1 MTLIAITGAS
11 GRMGKNIISCI
22 KENPNATLSAALEM
36 PGHASIGKDAGVIAG
51 LEPLGVKITDE
62 PLSAFKKADV
72 VIDFSA
78 HEAAMKNLETA
89 LMLRKPV
96 VIGTTGFSLH
106 QKVRIKE
113 ISAAVPLVLAP
124 NMSVGVNVLLK
135 LLEVAAKTLGDDYD
149 VEIVEYHHRHKVDAP
164 SGTALRIAEVLAHS
178 LERDLDKVAVYGR
191 KGITGERKKE
201 EIGIQSV
208 RAGDI
213 VGDHIVTF
221 GGDGERIE
229 LIHRAHS
236 RTTFARGAVK
246 AALWLKDK
254 PSGLYDMQDVLGL
267 K

>member
-1 MTLIAITGAS
+1 
-11 GRMGKNIISCI
+11 
-22 KENPNATLSAALEM
+22 
-36 PGHASIGKDAGVIAG
+36 
-51 LEPLGVKITDE
+51 
-62 PLSAFKKADV
+62 
-72 VIDFSA
+72 
-78 HEAAMKNLETA
+78 
-89 LMLRKPV
+89 
-96 VIGTTGFSLH
+96 
-106 QKVRIKE
+106 
-113 ISAAVPLVLAP
+113 
-124 NMSVGVNVLLK
+124 
-135 LLEVAAKTLGDDYD
+135 
-149 VEIVEYHHRHKVDAP
+149 
-164 SGTALRIAEVLAHS
+164 
-178 LERDLDKVAVYGR
+178 YGR

>member
-1 MTLIAITGAS
+1 
-11 GRMGKNIISCI
+11 
-22 KENPNATLSAALEM
+22 
-36 PGHASIGKDAGVIAG
+36 
-51 LEPLGVKITDE
+51 
-62 PLSAFKKADV
+62 
-72 VIDFSA
+72 
-78 HEAAMKNLETA
+78 
-89 LMLRKPV
+89 
-96 VIGTTGFSLH
+96 
-106 QKVRIKE
+106 
-113 ISAAVPLVLAP
+113 
-124 NMSVGVNVLLK
+124 MSVGVNVLLK

-178 LERDLDKVAVYGR
+178 LGRDLDKVAVYGR

-229 LIHRAHS
+229 LVHRAHS
-236 RTTFARGAVK
+236 RTTFARGAVR

>member
-22 KENPNATLSAALEM
+22 KENPLATLSAAIEM

-51 LEPLGVKITDE
+51 LEHMGVKITDE
-62 PLSAFKKADV
+62 PSAAFKKADV

-78 HEAAMKNLETA
+78 HEAAMKNLEVA

-178 LERDLDKVAVYGR
+178 LGRDLDKVAVYGR

-201 EIGIQSV
+201 EIGIQ
-208 RAGDI
+208 
-213 VGDHIVTF
+213 
-221 GGDGERIE
+221 
-229 LIHRAHS
+229 
-236 RTTFARGAVK
+236 
-246 AALWLKDK
+246 
-254 PSGLYDMQDVLGL
+254 
-267 K
+267 